1 MSCVCCVRACFLL
14 TVHPTLR
21 LVYCKN
27 YELAVQT
34 MVRCKENPHFAEFL
48 QEREFTPEAKGLDLG
63 AFLIM
68 PIQVPFPCLSP
79 PPATLTF
86 SCCCCDPPLQR
97 IPRYVLLLKDFLKFT
112 PKRHP
117 GASTSRRDAG
127 LRVWLTIAPVGVVC
141 RLCRYQQSAG
151 RVSRGGG
158 TRE

>member
-1 MSCVCCVRACFLL
+1 MSCAVCRARVCVCVRARFLL

-68 PIQVPFPCLSP
+68 PIQVPFPCLP
-79 PPATLTF
+79 PPSATLTF
-86 SCCCCDPPLQR
+86 SCCCCDPPCSE
-97 IPRYVLLLKDFLKFT
+97 Y
-112 PKRHP
+112 
-117 GASTSRRDAG
+117 RD
-127 LRVWLTIAPVGVVC
+127 TFC
-141 RLCRYQQSAG
+141 F
-151 RVSRGGG
+151 
-158 TRE
+158 